1 MHEIALTG
9 RSRAGWGPGMGAMK
23 EASVF
28 IDQPN
33 SSDINSSAPSSAWL
47 LLPAYLFMFAV
58 VVDMVVVAIE
68 AESPS

>member
-1 MHEIALTG
+1 
-9 RSRAGWGPGMGAMK
+9 MGAMK